1 MLQPL
6 DGPAKQYTLTVDNTA
21 VTEIVKPSEDALSER
36 KVITIQSEG
45 RIRIYFG
52 DDTNIPSI
60 TTVLDDGLIHFKW
73 GKESYEASAS
83 QKVFIAGETTTQVKV
98 YIVERA

>member
-6 DGPAKQYTLTVDNTA
+6 DGPSKQYTLTVDNTA
-21 VTEIVKPSEDALSER
+21 VKEIISGSPLEER
-36 KVITIQSEG
+36 KVITIQAEG

-52 DDTNIPSI
+52 DGENTPNI

-73 GKESYEASAS
+73 GKESYEASTA
-83 QKVFIAGETTTQVKV
+83 QAVFIAGETATLVKV